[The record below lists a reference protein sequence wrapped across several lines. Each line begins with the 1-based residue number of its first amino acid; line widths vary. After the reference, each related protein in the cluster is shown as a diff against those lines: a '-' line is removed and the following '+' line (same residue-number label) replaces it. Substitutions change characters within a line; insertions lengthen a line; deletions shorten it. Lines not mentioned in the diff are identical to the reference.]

1 MKPFHWSPIEM
12 RRWANT
18 LGMTLFIVA
27 MVNFTVFWI
36 AGVILGGD
44 AIAGKIDNG
53 RCYLSSHGKY
63 TEVSH
68 GVWVYSKFHTIS
80 VWITHPLG
88 ILGGAGLVVYA
99 QRGRAA

>member
-1 MKPFHWSPIEM
+1 M

-36 AGVILGGD
+36 AGVLLGGD
-44 AIAGKIDNG
+44 AIGSKIHNG
-53 RCYLSSHGKY
+53 RYYLSSHGKY

-68 GVWVYSKFHTIS
+68 GVWVYSKIHAIS

-88 ILGGAGLVVYA
+88 ILGGVGLTEYA
-99 QRGRAA
+99 RRGRAA